1 MRVLDTDI
9 DIEANM
15 ATLIARYKVY
25 FFLVVY
31 SAVLDGI
38 STVHFMSRIGPGYEC
53 NLFVRN
59 LSYTCGI
66 IIGPIIGKMLQ
77 VLAVWLIAMFTPNL
91 IRPLCVTVFLANCYA
106 FVVNMQI

>member
-9 DIEANM
+9 DIAANIT
-15 ATLIARYKVY
+15 TLIARYKTY

-31 SAVLDGI
+31 SAVLDCM
-38 STVHFMSRIGPGYEC
+38 STMHFMSRIGPGYEC

-59 LSYTCGI
+59 LSYACGI
-66 IIGPIIGKMLQ
+66 IIGPITGKMLQ
-77 VLAVWLIAMFTPNL
+77 VLAVWFITIFTPNL
-91 IRPLCVTVFLANCYA
+91 VKPLCVVVFLANCYA